1 MHPLL
6 NCRLVS
12 LTRISGLGY
21 RRCRRHQSSVARSS
35 RLYSIVPRFAE
46 MPAPQ
51 RRGGQDHAFYPTITQ
66 LLRGKNRDVVCCCV
80 FTVKIKELVDI
91 TLWPD
96 PVLTPVES
104 ICIGLSTMLLKF
116 PAMFVTMHYV
126 YAQTWRHQQ
135 NRNYYITYRNATERD
150 RVTAISNMSDEG

>member
-1 MHPLL
+1 MSLTRIDGGDRPTGICRFAHPVNGVAGLQRIARRRAAKTSAEKHAGRQADGNNVMHPLL

-21 RRCRRHQSSVARSS
+21 RRCRRRQSSVARSS
-35 RLYSIVPRFAE
+35 RLYSIVPRVAE

-66 LLRGKNRDVVCCCV
+66 LLRGKNRDVVCCRV

-91 TLWPD
+91 TL
-96 PVLTPVES
+96 
-104 ICIGLSTMLLKF
+104 
-116 PAMFVTMHYV
+116 
-126 YAQTWRHQQ
+126 
-135 NRNYYITYRNATERD
+135 
-150 RVTAISNMSDEG
+150 